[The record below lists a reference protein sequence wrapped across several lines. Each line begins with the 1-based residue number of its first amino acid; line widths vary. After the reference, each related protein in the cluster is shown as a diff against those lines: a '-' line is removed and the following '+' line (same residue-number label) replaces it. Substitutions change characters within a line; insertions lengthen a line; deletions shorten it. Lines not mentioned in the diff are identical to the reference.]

1 LSNQKKGK
9 IPIAAAKRISEDA
22 GQDMVIVFGLSKPV
36 EGDEAGGKFQ
46 ITTYGKTKLLCK
58 LAASL
63 ADQIVNRINEG
74 LIAPPDEEPAHG
86 GTPICIEKHVD

>member
-1 LSNQKKGK
+1 VSKHKKGK

-22 GQDMVIVFGLSKPV
+22 GQDMVIVFGLSKPT
-36 EGDEAGGKFQ
+36 EPGSGGTFQ

-74 LIAPPDEEPAHG
+74 LISPPDEEPAHG
-86 GTPICIEKHVD
+86 GAPICIEKHVD